1 MLKSKYQIV
10 YNGTGL
16 LFQNERNASME
27 MFDLCL
33 WIFSGVLTGFLIKNT
48 GRRVWIIG
56 CGYFLKCASIN
67 MGKYMQGLRMFLT
80 ISIIIFKLQDN

>member
-56 CGYFLKCASIN
+56 CGYFLMCAYKHGKIYAGIKNVSNNFNNSI
-67 MGKYMQGLRMFLT
+67 
-80 ISIIIFKLQDN
+80 